1 MEKPIAEL
9 HPSPKRPF
17 VELIVS
23 ASDGQ
28 VLNTICAD
36 NPELARL
43 LARLAEVGGNG
54 GFPIVK
60 LNPLMSLG
68 QDIFKVER
76 PLVLMLLGALYS
88 KTWTEVQEMP
98 KNFPE
103 TAVYTFVVSY

>member
-1 MEKPIAEL
+1 MEKPIDTL

-17 VELIVS
+17 VELIVA

-28 VLNTICAD
+28 ILNTICSD

-43 LARLAEVGGNG
+43 LVRLAEVGGDG
-54 GFPIVK
+54 RFPIVK
-60 LNPLMSLG
+60 LSPLMSLG
-68 QDIFKVER
+68 QDIFKVDR

-103 TAVYTFVVSY
+103 TANYTFVISY